1 MKVWLGGIPAYHDTS
16 HKEVV
21 EVAKLFVGIDISKE
35 YSTAQGL
42 DKSAKKLFYIR
53 FSMDS
58 KGFSELLN
66 AIKKGS
72 SGINEVTVAMESTGC
87 YHINLFSF
95 LCSEGIHCVVI
106 NPLLI
111 ANFARLSLRKTKT
124 DKKDAVTIA
133 QFLLANEH
141 SLNKMAFSQSIQD
154 LKDLARERESL
165 TWLISGMKNE
175 IKGLLQTTFP
185 ELESLCKPYSETMLH
200 FLYRFPS
207 ARLIREAKTKEI
219 EKALIFPDEKRKR
232 VLVTAQEIISAA
244 KSSVASAGVAKE
256 LILSEKVLTVLYLQ
270 EKSEKIT
277 EALIKSCESLKIEDL
292 DIIRSIDGVDDITG
306 STFLAELGDLSNF
319 GSYKHVIAFAGL
331 DPSINQSGQHEGKG
345 RISKRGNRHLRRII
359 FMMTMCS
366 VRGKNVFR
374 EYFLRRKKEG
384 LPPMKAIMA
393 TAHKL
398 IRVIFS
404 MLSKRTFFKK
414 EVAGV

>member
-1 MKVWLGGIPAYHDTS
+1 
-16 HKEVV
+16 
-21 EVAKLFVGIDISKE
+21 VAKLFVGIDISKE

-42 DKSAKKLFYIR
+42 DSSSKKIFYLR
-53 FSMDS
+53 FSMDA
-58 KGFSELLN
+58 KGFSELIN
-66 AIKKGS
+66 AIKTGLTD
-72 SGINEVTVAMESTGC
+72 INEATVAIESTGC

-95 LCSEGIHCVVI
+95 LCSEGIRCVVV

-111 ANFARLSLRKTKT
+111 TNFSRLSLRKTKT
-124 DKKDAVTIA
+124 DKKDALTIA

-141 SLNKMAFSQSIQD
+141 SLNETAFSQSAQD

-165 TWLISGMKNE
+165 TWLISGMKND
-175 IKGLLQTTFP
+175 IKRLLQNTFP

-207 ARLIREAKTKEI
+207 ARLIREAKTREI
-219 EKALIFPDEKRKR
+219 DKALIFPNEKRKR
-232 VLVTAQEIISAA
+232 VLITAQEIIEAA
-244 KSSVASAGVAKE
+244 KISVASAGVAKE
-256 LILSEKVLTVLYLQ
+256 LILSEKVSTVLYLK
-270 EKSEKIT
+270 EKCEKIT
-277 EALIKSCESLKIEDL
+277 EALIESCEALKIEDL
-292 DIIRSIDGVDDITG
+292 DIIRSVDGVDDITG

-331 DPSINQSGQHEGKG
+331 DPSINQSGHHEGKS

-374 EYFLRRKKEG
+374 AYYHRRKQEG
-384 LPPMKAIMA
+384 LAPMKALMA

-404 MLSKRTFFKK
+404 MLANKTFFKK
-414 EVAGV
+414 EAAGV

>member
-1 MKVWLGGIPAYHDTS
+1 M
-16 HKEVV
+16 
-21 EVAKLFVGIDISKE
+21 AKLFVGIDVSKE

-42 DKSAKKLFYIR
+42 DRSAKKLFYVR
-53 FSMDS
+53 FTMDA

-66 AIKKGS
+66 AVKKNSADIKD
-72 SGINEVTVAMESTGC
+72 VTVAMESTGC

-95 LCSEGIHCVVI
+95 LCSEGIRCVVL

-111 ANFARLSLRKTKT
+111 TNFARLSLRKTKT
-124 DKKDAVTIA
+124 DKKDALTIA
-133 QFLLANEH
+133 QFLVANENTL
-141 SLNKMAFSQSIQD
+141 STMAYCQDTQD
-154 LKDLARERESL
+154 LRDLARERESL
-165 TWLISGMKNE
+165 TWLIAGMKND
-175 IKGLLQTTFP
+175 IKRLLQTTFP

-200 FLYRFPS
+200 FLRQFPS
-207 ARLIREAKTKEI
+207 ARLIREAKTKDI
-219 EKALIFPDEKRKR
+219 QKALICPDEKRKR
-232 VLVTAQEIISAA
+232 VHVTAQEIISAA

-256 LILSEKVLTVLYLQ
+256 LILSEKVSTVLYLQ
-270 EKSEKIT
+270 EKSDRIT
-277 EALIKSCESLKIEDL
+277 EALIESCESLRIEDL

-306 STFLAELGDLSNF
+306 ATFLAELGDLSNF

-331 DPSINQSGQHEGKG
+331 DPSIHQSGQYEGIS

-374 EYFLRRKKEG
+374 DYFLRRKQEG
-384 LPPMKAIMA
+384 LSPMKALFA

-398 IRVIFS
+398 IRVMFS
-404 MLSKRTFFKK
+404 MLSNRTFFKK